1 VADLGPARLGN
12 ATVLERLK
20 FLLEGA
26 LREPP
31 RLVSVWA
38 SEFYKTLDKPRVP
51 RPRAAWD
58 LEESEDYTV
67 LRVRTADRLGLLCDL
82 VQCLTASG
90 VSIAQA
96 LIQTER
102 DAATGQDVALDV
114 YYVTDFEGRKITDL
128 ARLEAIQ
135 KALAQCL

>member
-1 VADLGPARLGN
+1 MICRRDQ
-12 ATVLERLK
+12 
-20 FLLEGA
+20 
-26 LREPP
+26 PP
-31 RLVSVWA
+31 
-38 SEFYKTLDKPRVP
+38 FHKTLDKPRVP
-51 RPRAAWD
+51 RPCAAWD

-82 VQCLTASG
+82 VQCLTASE

-96 LIQTER
+96 VIQTEK
-102 DAATGQDVALDV
+102 DVTTGQDVALDV
-114 YYVTDFEGRKITDL
+114 YYVTDFEGRKITDP